1 MEERETI
8 DGYTLEGAYWSGNL
22 FDVED
27 ELLEQVLLEYTPKV
41 WKEYGDTMEES
52 LEILDRSTG
61 GML

>member
-1 MEERETI
+1 MERETT
-8 DGYTLEGAYWSGNL
+8 DGYTLEGAYWSGDL
-22 FDVED
+22 YDVDD
-27 ELLEQVLLEYTPKV
+27 ELIEQAVRQYTPKV